1 MPDNYM
7 INSKSMSIGDIAS
20 KRLLFIFL
28 CLLLGFQSLRA
39 ELKVKKINFDGNLS
53 YKSSELKQILKTREK
68 KEFDNKLLRLD
79 KIILTNYY
87 LARGFL
93 NVWVETDIR
102 RQGEKIEVYFTIS
115 EGQRFILSELKF
127 IGIESLTETQLAEF
141 FKIKVGDYFQQ
152 SQIEEGLNNL
162 ENYYFN
168 NGKPYVEINPDQ
180 TIEDS
185 LIKVVVRV
193 KENET
198 VYIHDI
204 EMKGLRQ
211 VKDFIVRRELAI
223 KKDEIYSRQKIEKS
237 QRNIYSTGLFD
248 FVGMELRALDTTRSR
263 AILNIRVVEKK
274 SKWVG
279 ARFGVGYEQQI
290 VYGGTFDF
298 TAEFGHRNLFGTARS
313 IYFSAIPSFSYDFDN
328 KKFTNTKNQFSINFV
343 EPWIAYTRTPG
354 IFRFSFIQARPVNSS
369 NYDYY
374 SLSFLINHEFR
385 NFWKASGTL
394 AFNRVQL
401 LEGDS
406 LDAIITGLSPG
417 QDVIYSFNPH
427 LMRDNRDNYLN
438 PQNGSLTDFDIK
450 FAYVR
455 TQNNQTGVISGNRFI
470 KLTSEWNRYQK
481 LKFGFLKTWI
491 LASRI
496 KLGNIFALDDK
507 TQIPVSERFY
517 LGGASTVRGY
527 PEQLLGPT
535 VFISEGS
542 IQRAIGGKLLAL
554 ANIEFRIP
562 IFWLFWGEIFT
573 DAGNVWMDAQNFN
586 FRDIKTTSGAGLAF
600 LTPLGP
606 IRFDYGIKHR
616 PERWE
621 SSGEFHISIAFAF

>member
-7 INSKSMSIGDIAS
+7 INSKSMSIGDIAF
-20 KRLLFIFL
+20 KRVLFIFL
-28 CLLLGFQSLRA
+28 CLFLGFQSLRA
-39 ELKVKKINFDGNLS
+39 ELKVRKIIFDGNLS
-53 YKSSELKQILKTREK
+53 YKSSELKQILKTGEK

-102 RQGEKIEVYFTIS
+102 RQGEKIEVYFIIS
-115 EGQRFILSELKF
+115 EGQRFVLSELKF

-168 NGKPYVEINPDQ
+168 NGKPYVDINPDQ

-204 EMKGLRQ
+204 EMKGLRH

-237 QRNIYSTGLFD
+237 QRNIYATGLFD

-298 TAEFGHRNLFGTARS
+298 TIEFGHRNLFGTARS

-343 EPWIAYTRTPG
+343 EPWIGYTRTPG

-374 SLSFLINHEFR
+374 TLAFLINHEFR

-427 LMRDNRDNYLN
+427 VIRDNRDNYLN
-438 PQNGSLTDFDIK
+438 PQNGSLTDFDVK

-470 KLTSEWNRYQK
+470 KLMTEWNRYQK
-481 LKFGFLKTWI
+481 LKFSFFKTWI

-542 IQRAIGGKLLAL
+542 ILRAIGGKLMAL
-554 ANIEFRIP
+554 TNIEFRIP
-562 IFWLFWGEIFT
+562 IYWLFFGEIFT
-573 DAGNVWMDAQNFN
+573 DAGNVWLDVENFN

-616 PERWE
+616 PKRWE
-621 SSGEFHISIAFAF
+621 SPGEFHISIAFAF